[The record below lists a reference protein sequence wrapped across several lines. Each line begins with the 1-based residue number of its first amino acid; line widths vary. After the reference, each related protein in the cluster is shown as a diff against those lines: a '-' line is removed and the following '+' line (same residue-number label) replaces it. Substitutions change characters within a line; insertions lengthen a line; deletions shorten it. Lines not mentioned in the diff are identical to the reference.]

1 MCSVMRYD
9 NKVKELFDFRPPN
22 NAEPNILFKSLTSSL
37 CSFTHFNLPS
47 YLLEKDIRNKV

>member
-1 MCSVMRYD
+1 MLMRYD